1 LRNENSSLS
10 QSDAAEKSISPG
22 QGQEQKFILSPTGQM
37 EAMVVFISTVPG
49 YCYFSWPQGIY
60 LIAGSIFCAEEFDIK
75 RGKCCNVVNQ
85 GFFASS
91 DVQKER
97 LVRDAFSL

>member
-10 QSDAAEKSISPG
+10 QADAAEKSISPG

-49 YCYFSWPQGIY
+49 CCYFSWPRGIY

-75 RGKCCNVVNQ
+75 RGTCCNVVNQ
-85 GFFASS
+85 DFFASS
-91 DVQKER
+91 DVQKS
-97 LVRDAFSL
+97 VS

>member
-85 GFFASS
+85 VFSQVRMS
-91 DVQKER
+91 KKSVSW
-97 LVRDAFSL
+97 RDAFSL